1 MENDPQMTTTT
12 FQLPKSLHV
21 QLKTMCVLTNKS
33 LGEFV
38 RIAIRDKIKELKQ
51 KDKK

>member
-1 MENDPQMTTTT
+1 MKKDAQMTTTT
-12 FQLPKSLHV
+12 FVLPKSLHV

-38 RIAIRDKIKELKQ
+38 RIAIRDKIKELQGK
-51 KDKK
+51 